1 MSYVIAAP
9 EELASAARNL
19 ANIGVT
25 INAANANAI
34 LATTEVIQP
43 GADAVSAAITAL
55 INSHGLGYQSISQQT
70 TAFHDRF
77 VQTVNA
83 AAASYTTTDLT
94 AASLLKSMPA
104 AVNAPA
110 QALFGRPLIGNGSN
124 GAPGTGAPGGDGGLL
139 FGSGGAGGSGAG
151 GQDGGAGGRAGL
163 FGNGGAGGAGGTGQ
177 TQGGAGGAGGLFL
190 GNGGA
195 GGPGG
200 SGGLNGGAGGAGGVG
215 GLMFGAGGA
224 GGAGGTGTSGIG
236 GLCG

>member
-9 EELASAARNL
+9 EEFASAARNL

-94 AASLLKSMPA
+94 AASLLKSMPT

-124 GAPGTGAPGGDGGLL
+124 GTPGTGAPGGDGGIL

-177 TQGGAGGAGGLFL
+177 TQGGAGGAGG
-190 GNGGA
+190 NGGT
-195 GGPGG
+195 GL
-200 SGGLNGGAGGAGGVG
+200 SGFGGAGGAGGNAGLYGHG
-215 GLMFGAGGA
+215 GG
-224 GGAGGTGTSGIG
+224 GGAGGTGTGMGVDNDGIG
-236 GLCG
+236 GA